1 MYTIMN
7 DNTQEQ
13 RLVERAQ
20 NGDHKALEELYLGAR
35 DRLLATIRKRIGSA
49 TRQVVDPED
58 VLQASFVR
66 ALHSVQRF
74 EWQGEGSFHRWLVSI
89 ATHVTLDMVRHQG
102 RRTML
107 RIDRDIKDDGTSP
120 SKGIRRQERLERL
133 EQAMETLSP
142 DYRTVLKLSRMDGL
156 SIKEIAEQMDRSQS
170 AIKNLLLR
178 ATRQLRLSFGDTV
191 SLNLGERHFDDKG
204 AADDC

>member
-1 MYTIMN
+1 
-7 DNTQEQ
+7 
-13 RLVERAQ
+13 
-20 NGDHKALEELYLGAR
+20 
-35 DRLLATIRKRIGSA
+35 
-49 TRQVVDPED
+49 
-58 VLQASFVR
+58 
-66 ALHSVQRF
+66 
-74 EWQGEGSFHRWLVSI
+74 
-89 ATHVTLDMVRHQG
+89 
-102 RRTML
+102 ML

>member
-74 EWQGEGSFHRWLVSI
+74 EWQVK
-89 ATHVTLDMVRHQG
+89 VRF
-102 RRTML
+102 T
-107 RIDRDIKDDGTSP
+107 DGWCP
-120 SKGIRRQERLERL
+120 LQH
-133 EQAMETLSP
+133 M
-142 DYRTVLKLSRMDGL
+142 
-156 SIKEIAEQMDRSQS
+156 
-170 AIKNLLLR
+170 
-178 ATRQLRLSFGDTV
+178 
-191 SLNLGERHFDDKG
+191 
-204 AADDC
+204 

>member
-20 NGDHKALEELYLGAR
+20 NGDHQALEELYLGAR

-89 ATHVTLDMVRHQG
+89 ATHVTLDTVRHQG

-107 RIDRDIKDDGTSP
+107 RIDRDIKDDGASP

-142 DYRTVLKLSRMDGL
+142 DYRIVLKLSRMDGL